1 MVDPLIPPR
10 HRVPSASL
18 LIDKAAESLTAIKDT
33 DGHTDAELGSILHR
47 GSDQA
52 SRYRTGLAE
61 MGMVAF
67 LRACSAWN
75 GRFANDVLGEIGM
88 KLVPVDA
95 ESQCDRKFATMLARL
110 KLMVAEALEDD
121 GAIDPE
127 ELDGMQAVLDDVGR
141 AVDARRGRSS
151 TVARLRS

>member
-1 MVDPLIPPR
+1 MADPLIAPR
-10 HRVPSASL
+10 YRIPSASL
-18 LIDKAAESLTAIKDT
+18 LVEKAAESLHVIKDA
-33 DGHTDAELGSILHR
+33 DGHTDAELGAILHKS
-47 GSDQA
+47 GDQA
-52 SRYRTGLAE
+52 AKYRTGLAE

-88 KLVPVDA
+88 KLVPVEA

-151 TVARLRS
+151 TVARLRP